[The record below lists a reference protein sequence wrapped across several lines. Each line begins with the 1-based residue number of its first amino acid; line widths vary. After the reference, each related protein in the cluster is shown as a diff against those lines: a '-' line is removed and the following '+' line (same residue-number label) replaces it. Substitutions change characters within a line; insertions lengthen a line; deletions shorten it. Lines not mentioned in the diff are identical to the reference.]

1 MDKNANAFLSDIF
14 TSISF
19 IEAYVSNI
27 KSREDYQN
35 NFMVTD
41 AVSRRLAIIGEA
53 LSKAIKLNSAINV
66 SHKKK
71 IEAYYCAR
79 L

>member
-1 MDKNANAFLSDIF
+1 MDKNANAFLSDIL

-19 IEAYVSNI
+19 IEEYVSNI

-53 LSKAIKLNSAINV
+53 LKFSN
-66 SHKKK
+66 
-71 IEAYYCAR
+71 
-79 L
+79 

>member
-1 MDKNANAFLSDIF
+1 MDKNANAFLSDIL

-19 IEAYVSNI
+19 IEEYVRNI

-53 LSKAIKLNSAINV
+53 LKFSN
-66 SHKKK
+66 
-71 IEAYYCAR
+71 
-79 L
+79 